1 MRELPAV
8 LLILPVW
15 ILSRILRRDLLTVV
29 RTLPVWI
36 LSVILRRDRLSVLW
50 IMPIRILS
58 VILGW
63 ILLVRLCRIWSLRNV
78 SGAVRIR
85 ISSLCFLVH
94 IFIFR

>member
-36 LSVILRRDRLSVLW
+36 LSVILWRDRLSVLW

-63 ILLVRLCRIWSLRNV
+63 ILLVRLCWIWSLRNV

-85 ISSLCFLVH
+85 ISSLCFLVY